1 MLIPFLNGTLQT
13 KIRTLGANK
22 NYTSEGLFLSTGDII
37 FISDELE
44 GLAYPCIIIF
54 FFILSHS
61 YLINYFQT

>member
-44 GLAYPCIIIF
+44 GLVYPYIVF
-54 FFILSHS
+54 LYFHS
-61 YLINYFQT
+61 YVD